1 MAAAIARQVL
11 NTFDDDEDTFDYVLA
26 LAMDGEDVAPFLVE
40 ACDDDEEA
48 AAALAKDLVEKLRLA
63 GHISVASE
71 SATSAASEQVAPPQ
85 APEALPPVPEEAATK
100 APRQARR
107 SKSPPKPK
115 PETRRSKSPPKPP
128 PIVDEDDEEAALQR
142 QLDDTDD
149 FASAWSACAAQGK
162 AWGGRGAGGRGVAR
176 RYQAIGTRSRDVVVD
191 GVTLAFAGRTLL
203 ERTEFRLVA
212 GRRYALLGRNGV
224 GKSTLLR
231 RIAAG
236 ALPGFPPHLR
246 VAYVAQETR
255 APSTDDLPVD
265 AMVASAGQRRRGA
278 LEAERDE
285 LESAL
290 LGDDA
295 DEVAAAAERLCKVE
309 EALAECEDDRIRAEA
324 KALLKGVLGFNK
336 ALLTTPARS
345 LSGGWRARVA
355 LGAALLEK
363 CDVLLL
369 DEPTNHLDLEGVL
382 RLEQRLLAEQA
393 APPTILFVSHDRGF
407 VEAVA
412 TDVVVFEKQQLKYF
426 RGGFAEFEQRSEERA
441 ANHERRLDAR
451 TRQETAARESAERLR
466 QRAVANKKHTNDNAL
481 RQAKQ
486 RLAKIERVGLGR
498 EDGKRYKTNSLK
510 ALDES
515 CVRLPSRVEAERA
528 RREDQFSFPASLP
541 PAGATAL
548 VSLDGVRAGYNGGA
562 DVLRDTSAQLRAG
575 ARVALVGP
583 NGAGKST
590 LLKTLA
596 GDLAPTSGDVRQRPG
611 VRTAVVSQH
620 HADALRPHAA
630 SSAATLFAERHR
642 CSDLEARGVLGRFGL
657 GGAAATLP
665 LQRLSGGQKARVSL
679 ADLTWDAPH
688 VLLLDEPTN
697 HLDMQALDALAA
709 GLRDFD
715 GAVVVVSH
723 NRAFLQACCTE
734 LWVLDGNG
742 LDCREGAFDD
752 QFASYASDVLGT
764 GGAGAAATST
774 GNASRRARALDAASA
789 KGRKRGPKAGGA
801 AQRTALM

>member
-1 MAAAIARQVL
+1 MAAQIARQVL
-11 NTFDDDEDTFDYVLA
+11 TTHFDDDEDTFDYLLA
-26 LAMDGEDVAPFLVE
+26 LALDGEDVAPFLVE

-48 AAALAKDLVEKLRLA
+48 AAALAKELVEKLRLA

-71 SATSAASEQVAPPQ
+71 SATPAATEQAAPPQ
-85 APEALPPVPEEAATK
+85 APEALPPIPEELATK
-100 APRQARR
+100 APQRKARR

-115 PETRRSKSPPKPP
+115 ERRSKSPPKPP
-128 PIVDEDDEEAALQR
+128 LIVAEDDEEAALQQ

-176 RYQAIGTRSRDVVVD
+176 RYQAISTRSRDVVVD

-278 LEAERDE
+278 LEAERE
-285 LESAL
+285 ALEAAL

-295 DEVAAAAERLCKVE
+295 DEVAAAAERLCEVE
-309 EALAECEDDRIRAEA
+309 EALAECEDERIRAEA

-336 ALLTTPARS
+336 ALLMTPARS

-393 APPTILFVSHDRGF
+393 SPPTILFVSHDRGF

-412 TDVVVFEKQQLKYF
+412 TDVVVFENQQLKYF

-498 EDGKRYKTNSLK
+498 DDGKRYKTNSLK

-548 VSLDGVRAGYNGGA
+548 VSLDNVHAGYGGA
-562 DVLRDTSAQLRAG
+562 DVLSGTSAQLRAG
-575 ARVALVGP
+575 ARVALVGANP
-583 NGAGKST
+583 ASSIVRHRRDRSLST
-590 LLKTLA
+590 QA
-596 GDLAPTSGDVRQRPG
+596 
-611 VRTAVVSQH
+611 RTA
-620 HADALRPHAA
+620 
-630 SSAATLFAERHR
+630 
-642 CSDLEARGVLGRFGL
+642 
-657 GGAAATLP
+657 
-665 LQRLSGGQKARVSL
+665 
-679 ADLTWDAPH
+679 
-688 VLLLDEPTN
+688 
-697 HLDMQALDALAA
+697 
-709 GLRDFD
+709 
-715 GAVVVVSH
+715 
-723 NRAFLQACCTE
+723 
-734 LWVLDGNG
+734 
-742 LDCREGAFDD
+742 RENPR
-752 QFASYASDVLGT
+752 S
-764 GGAGAAATST
+764 
-774 GNASRRARALDAASA
+774 
-789 KGRKRGPKAGGA
+789 
-801 AQRTALM
+801 

>member
-1 MAAAIARQVL
+1 MAAQIARQVL
-11 NTFDDDEDTFDYVLA
+11 TTHFDDEEDTFDYVLA
-26 LAMDGEDVAPFLVE
+26 LALDGEDVTPFLVE

-48 AAALAKDLVEKLRLA
+48 AAALAAKLTDALRLA
-63 GHISVASE
+63 GHIAPAVSE
-71 SATSAASEQVAPPQ
+71 
-85 APEALPPVPEEAATK
+85 PEALPPVPEEAATK
-100 APRQARR
+100 APQRKARR

-115 PETRRSKSPPKPP
+115 ERRSKSPPKPP
-128 PIVDEDDEEAALQR
+128 PIVAEDDEEAALQQ

-285 LESAL
+285 LEAAL

-295 DEVAAAAERLCKVE
+295 DEVAAAAERLCEVE
-309 EALAECEDDRIRAEA
+309 EALAECETDRIRAEA

-382 RLEQRLLAEQA
+382 RLEQRLLADQA
-393 APPTILFVSHDRGF
+393 SPPTILFVSHDRGF

-412 TDVVVFEKQQLKYF
+412 TDVVVFENQQLKYF

-466 QRAVANKKHTNDNAL
+466 RSAVANKKHTNDNAL

-498 EDGKRYKTNSLK
+498 DDGKRYKTNSLK

-528 RREDQFSFPASLP
+528 RREDQFSFPTSLP

-548 VSLDGVRAGYNGGA
+548 VSLDNVYAGYGGA
-562 DVLRDTSAQLRAG
+562 DVLKDMSAQLCAG

-590 LLKTLA
+590 LLKVLA
-596 GDLAPTSGDVRQRPG
+596 GDLAPTSGDVRRRPG

-764 GGAGAAATST
+764 GGAGAAATAM
-774 GNASRRARALDAASA
+774 GNASRKARALDAASA

>member
-26 LAMDGEDVAPFLVE
+26 LALDGEDVAPFLVE
-40 ACDDDEEA
+40 ACDDDEDA
-48 AAALAKDLVEKLRLA
+48 AAALARELIDKLRLA
-63 GHISVASE
+63 GHITDKAE
-71 SATSAASEQVAPPQ
+71 PVAPV
-85 APEALPPVPEEAATK
+85 PEALPPVPEEPQRK
-100 APRQARR
+100 ARR

-115 PETRRSKSPPKPP
+115 ERRSKSPPKPP
-128 PIVDEDDEEAALQR
+128 PIVAEDDEEAALQQ

-285 LESAL
+285 LEAAL
-290 LGDDA
+290 VENDDA
-295 DEVAAAAERLCKVE
+295 DEVAAAAERLCEVE
-309 EALAECEDDRIRAEA
+309 EALTECEDDRIRAEA
-324 KALLKGVLGFNK
+324 KTLLKGVLGFNK

-393 APPTILFVSHDRGF
+393 SPPTILFVSHDRGF

-412 TDVVVFEKQQLKYF
+412 TDVVVFENQQLKYF

-498 EDGKRYKTNSLK
+498 DDGKRYKTNSLK

-548 VSLDGVRAGYNGGA
+548 VSLDGVRAGYGDT

-590 LLKTLA
+590 LLKVLA
-596 GDLAPTSGDVRQRPG
+596 GDLAPTAGEVRQRSG

-764 GGAGAAATST
+764 GGAGVGTTST